1 MAETKRMAEQANK
14 MGQDAFEQAKRIGEE
29 TAAQGRRA
37 GEQLQNAAQTGF
49 EAASRSV
56 EEVNRGFQ
64 AIAAEMANYS
74 RKTLEDVF
82 QAWEQLL
89 RARTA
94 GDMMDVQT
102 RYAKKAYDTHVAE
115 LSRLT
120 ELYQELARNAVKPVE
135 DTARRSVS
143 RR

>member
-1 MAETKRMAEQANK
+1 
-14 MGQDAFEQAKRIGEE
+14 
-29 TAAQGRRA
+29 
-37 GEQLQNAAQTGF
+37 
-49 EAASRSV
+49 
-56 EEVNRGFQ
+56 
-64 AIAAEMANYS
+64 MANYS

-89 RARTA
+89 RARTV

>member
-1 MAETKRMAEQANK
+1 
-14 MGQDAFEQAKRIGEE
+14 
-29 TAAQGRRA
+29 
-37 GEQLQNAAQTGF
+37 
-49 EAASRSV
+49 
-56 EEVNRGFQ
+56 
-64 AIAAEMANYS
+64 MANYS